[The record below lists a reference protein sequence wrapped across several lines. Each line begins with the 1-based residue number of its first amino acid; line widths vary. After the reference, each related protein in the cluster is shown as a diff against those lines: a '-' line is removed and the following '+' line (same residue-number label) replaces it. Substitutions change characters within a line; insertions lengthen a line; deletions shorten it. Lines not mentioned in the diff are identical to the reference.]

1 MKGGERMK
9 KFLSFLLLFA
19 LLLLTLSA
27 CADSDDG
34 HGKPTVL
41 GEESSELISA
51 LAEYLESRGWNYEI
65 GETSFAIKI
74 REIKEDGA
82 QPLLVEFDPTNFYYV
97 CGYYKNTEEDQGP
110 FYRNVSDYVWLRYE
124 KAEDIRETYR
134 GLTCI
139 AAFRLNPASSVAD
152 IRPEKEV
159 PPAFEHFAMV
169 NPVFEKGY
177 NTEIFDGFDEPFI
190 YLNSGD
196 KSRVYY
202 TTIRNLREF
211 RTFDCI
217 RLDGQLFIPVI
228 LYHINSDGKRD
239 DRNLERE
246 FDEYY
251 DTLMDIMITGKYTE
265 TYAGSVIYYGLFSI
279 EDFAEHVLK

>member
-1 MKGGERMK
+1 MK
-9 KFLSFLLLFA
+9 KILSFLLLFA
-19 LLLLTLSA
+19 LLLLSLSA

-51 LAEYLESRGWNYEI
+51 LSDHLQSLLISYSMTEVSLANQI
-65 GETSFAIKI
+65 DKIKN
-74 REIKEDGA
+74 GA
-82 QPLLVEFDPTNFYYV
+82 QPLLVTFDPSEFYYV
-97 CGYYKNTEEDQGP
+97 CGYYKGTNEDESS
-110 FYRNVSDYVWLRYE
+110 FYRNASDYVWLRYE

-134 GLTCI
+134 GRTCI
-139 AAFRLNPASSVAD
+139 AAFQLNPASSVAD

-279 EDFAEHVLK
+279 EDFAESVLK